1 MIALFLER
9 LRISRSEDPL
19 DLISVKPKKK
29 QNNSDDE
36 KSNLGWGASIDCLIS
51 GEVREKTCESKQKRA
66 SFSTGSDLKKCITC
80 AHVQEED
87 QGLSREWGGGGGG
100 GWGGRIFENFVGLL
114 FRSIKLIFLALPEHI
129 IKTLFY

>member
-51 GEVREKTCESKQKRA
+51 GEVRDGVVGFSK
-66 SFSTGSDLKKCITC
+66 I
-80 AHVQEED
+80 
-87 QGLSREWGGGGGG
+87 LSAFCLGQS
-100 GWGGRIFENFVGLL
+100 N
-114 FRSIKLIFLALPEHI
+114 
-129 IKTLFY
+129 